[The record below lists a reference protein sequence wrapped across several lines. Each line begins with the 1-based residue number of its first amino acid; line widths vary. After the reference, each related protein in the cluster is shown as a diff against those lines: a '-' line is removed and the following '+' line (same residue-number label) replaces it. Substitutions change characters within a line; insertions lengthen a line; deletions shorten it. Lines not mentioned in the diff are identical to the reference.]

1 MGVIVYRNASN
12 FELEPRIYLDI
23 WYIQPKGSIP
33 FAYGITYEPGPTSKN
48 SLFRVRARVLSQAGT
63 AYVTYENCIVPK
75 KYLIGTENKGRIDH
89 SHENF
94 K

>member
-1 MGVIVYRNASN
+1 MGSPMSLAQ
-12 FELEPRIYLDI
+12 LPRI
-23 WYIQPKGSIP
+23 P
-33 FAYGITYEPGPTSKN
+33 FFGCA
-48 SLFRVRARVLSQAGT
+48 ARVLSQAGT

-89 SHENF
+89 SHEDF

>member
-1 MGVIVYRNASN
+1 MIY
-12 FELEPRIYLDI
+12 PTKRIYPLCI
-23 WYIQPKGSIP
+23 WDHLWAWPNFQEFP
-33 FAYGITYEPGPTSKN
+33 FSG
-48 SLFRVRARVLSQAGT
+48 ARVLSQAGT

-89 SHENF
+89 SHEDF

>member
-1 MGVIVYRNASN
+1 MSLAQ
-12 FELEPRIYLDI
+12 LPRI
-23 WYIQPKGSIP
+23 P
-33 FAYGITYEPGPTSKN
+33 FFGC
-48 SLFRVRARVLSQAGT
+48 ARVLSQAGT

-89 SHENF
+89 SHEDF